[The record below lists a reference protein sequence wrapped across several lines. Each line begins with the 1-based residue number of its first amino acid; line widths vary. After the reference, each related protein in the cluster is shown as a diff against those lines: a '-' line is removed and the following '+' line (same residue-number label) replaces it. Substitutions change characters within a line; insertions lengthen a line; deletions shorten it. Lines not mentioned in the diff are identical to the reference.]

1 MFGLVNVFLF
11 NQVCLEKLNDIQ
23 LALVIS
29 RLYESEFEVSSTYK
43 SVLQKRILG
52 SVFPAKESSGNMHC
66 DPFLRSMA
74 YWILEDYSKA
84 LDTLIKHSV
93 EDGGKNM
100 SILPVRLVLTTC
112 SFKQQFLKVQVLLL
126 TIASK
131 QLAVARSVFFIVN
144 VVPVVVLSC
153 IP

>member
-1 MFGLVNVFLF
+1 MFVLVNIFIF

-52 SVFPAKESSGNMHC
+52 SMCPGKESLGNMHC

-84 LDTLIKHSV
+84 LETLIKHSV
-93 EDGGKNM
+93 EDEGGKNT
-100 SILPVRLVLTTC
+100 LGWL
-112 SFKQQFLKVQVLLL
+112 
-126 TIASK
+126 
-131 QLAVARSVFFIVN
+131 
-144 VVPVVVLSC
+144 
-153 IP
+153 

>member
-1 MFGLVNVFLF
+1 
-11 NQVCLEKLNDIQ
+11 

-29 RLYESEFEVSSTYK
+29 RLYESEFEVSATYK

-52 SVFPAKESSGNMHC
+52 NMFPGKDTSGNMHC

-93 EDGGKNM
+93 EGGGKNM
-100 SILPVRLVLTTC
+100 HILPVRLLLTIC
-112 SFKQQFLKVQVLLL
+112 SFK
-126 TIASK
+126 
-131 QLAVARSVFFIVN
+131 
-144 VVPVVVLSC
+144 
-153 IP
+153 